1 MSYAQSTNL
10 PIPDLK
16 VIPDK
21 YQSGIQELFSRW
33 QAVRQR
39 NHILSEY
46 YNLHQAVKELNV
58 AIPEQFRTLNCCVG
72 WCHKA
77 VKVRA
82 VHSIFDGFVFSG
94 TKDDTLMPLYQKIIL
109 SRSRPTDCDLTIQH
123 YLRFKV
129 SDMIE
134 NLIDI

>member
-1 MSYAQSTNL
+1 MSYVQSTNL

-82 VHSIFDGFVFSG
+82 VRSIFDGFVFSG
-94 TKDDTLMPLYQKIIL
+94 TKDDALDALVSKNKLKTL
-109 SRSRPTDCDLTIQH
+109 
-123 YLRFKV
+123 
-129 SDMIE
+129 
-134 NLIDI
+134 